1 MFLHPRGSLENH
13 EADILMPEEGV
24 PRLRGQEDTMFPPG
38 EGLVPEGGGVRD
50 GLGGWRRFS
59 GQCHR

>member
-38 EGLVPEGGGVRD
+38 E
-50 GLGGWRRFS
+50 
-59 GQCHR
+59 